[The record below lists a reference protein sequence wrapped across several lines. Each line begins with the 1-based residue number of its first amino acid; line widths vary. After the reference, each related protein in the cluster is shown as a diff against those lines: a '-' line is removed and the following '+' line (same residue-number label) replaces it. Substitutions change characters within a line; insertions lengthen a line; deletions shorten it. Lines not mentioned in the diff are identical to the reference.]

1 MRNSAA
7 KKQDEPDIERTA
19 FTVPKI
25 TSSFLKSSDESQTL
39 MNVALGQEK
48 ADLAVVN
55 ARLANVYTGEFLDD
69 CAISIKGRWIAYV
82 GRNPD
87 DTIGPE
93 TEVIDAAGQTVIPG
107 LIDGHTHLAWLC
119 KADEFLKYAARGG
132 TTAMV
137 TETLE
142 VFLVAGYDGLV
153 DLLESFKDQP
163 VKIWSTA
170 PATISISKTARGI
183 SKENL
188 QKLLERDD
196 IIGLGESYW
205 QAVLQEPE
213 RLLALFEQTRRARKT
228 LEGHSAGASEK
239 KLEAYI
245 ANGISSCHEPINADQ
260 VLERLRLG
268 LHVMV
273 REGAVRKD
281 LAEIAKIKDRGIDL
295 RRLILVSD
303 GISPDELMANGY
315 MEALVQKAI
324 DYGFEPINAIQM
336 ATLNVAEHFS
346 LDDLIGGIAPGKL
359 ADMVIIPDIST
370 IEAQV
375 VVSNGRVIARNRN
388 LLAAPRSHSF
398 SIDSLNSVILPR
410 KMTPEDFVIRAP
422 DNLDYIKVRLI
433 NMVTDLVTAE
443 IEERLP
449 IRNGQI
455 GVDLNKDI
463 VKVAAIDRTHNPG
476 RMFTGLIKGLGLKAG
491 AFACSAGWDTSDIVV
506 AGADDSDMAAAVNR
520 IHSIQGGAVV
530 CEDGKI
536 LAELALPLFG
546 LISDQALADLVQQF
560 EKVIA
565 AAQKQGIPF
574 PDPILSLTTLSG
586 AAIPYLRIC
595 EEGLVNLKSGK
606 NVSLF
611 VE

>member
-1 MRNSAA
+1 VGNDDPM
-7 KKQDEPDIERTA
+7 
-19 FTVPKI
+19 
-25 TSSFLKSSDESQTL
+25 FLKRPDESRAL
-39 MNVALGQEK
+39 MKVALGQEK
-48 ADLAVVN
+48 ADLALVN
-55 ARLANVYTGEFLDD
+55 ARLVNVYTGEFLND

-82 GRNPD
+82 GQNPD

-93 TEVIDAAGQTVIPG
+93 TEVIDAGGQTVIPG

-119 KADEFLKYAARGG
+119 KADEFLKYAAKGG
-132 TTAMV
+132 TTTMV
-137 TETLE
+137 SETLE
-142 VFLVAGYDGLV
+142 VFLVAGYEGLV

-163 VKIWSTA
+163 IKIWSTA

-205 QAVLQEPE
+205 QAVLQEPDW
-213 RLLALFEQTRRARKT
+213 LLALFEQTRRARKT

-239 KLEAYI
+239 KLAAYI

-281 LAEIAKIKDRGIDL
+281 LAEISKIKDRGIDL

-303 GISPDELMANGY
+303 GISPDDLMANGY

-346 LDDLIGGIAPGKL
+346 LDHLIGGIAPGRL
-359 ADMVIIPDIST
+359 ADLVIIPDITT
-370 IEAQV
+370 IAAQV
-375 VVSNGRVIARNRN
+375 VVSNGRIIARNGN
-388 LLAAPRSHSF
+388 LLVAPRSHSF
-398 SIDSLNSVILPR
+398 SADSLNSVKLPR
-410 KMTPEDFVIRAP
+410 KMTSEDFVIRAP
-422 DNLDYIKVRLI
+422 VNLEYIKVRLI

-449 IRNGQI
+449 ICNGQI

-463 VKVAAIDRTHNPG
+463 VKVAAIDRTHTPG
-476 RMFTGLIKGLGLKAG
+476 RMFTGLIKGFGLKAG

-506 AGADDSDMAAAVNR
+506 AGTDDSDMATAVNH
-520 IHSIQGGAVV
+520 IHSMQGGAVV
-530 CEDGKI
+530 CADGKI
-536 LAELALPLFG
+536 LAQLALPLFG
-546 LISDQALADLVQQF
+546 LISDLALTELAQQF
-560 EKVIA
+560 EKVMA